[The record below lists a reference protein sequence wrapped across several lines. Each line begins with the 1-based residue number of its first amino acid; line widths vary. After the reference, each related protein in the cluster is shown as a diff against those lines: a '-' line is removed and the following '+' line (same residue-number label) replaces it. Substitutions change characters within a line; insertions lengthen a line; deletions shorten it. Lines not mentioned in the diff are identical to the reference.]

1 MKKNYESAQASFLE
15 LTMNEGF
22 LSGSIWVDDNRVT
35 VDQTTSV
42 TAINAAG
49 EETDNFDLILF

>member
-22 LSGSIWVDDNRVT
+22 LAGSIWVDDNKVT
-35 VDQTTSV
+35 IDQTSGV
-42 TAINAAG
+42 TAIDASG
-49 EETDNFDLILF
+49 DETDYFDLILF